1 LSAKM
6 ADDAQVEDVVERE
19 ESTAETYMEVS
30 VGDKKSFKP
39 YWVMLYGST
48 LFYFM
53 TEMDAK
59 PKGKIELAG
68 CTIEQDGL
76 MAGIRH
82 GEKDKGTWLRTS
94 REEKTKEWVE
104 ILNANR
110 DKGAHAPP
118 EREET
123 QHEKKSLSYRA
134 QKAFGSKFAGSKAGA
149 ATLTS
154 VDEDINKLTTALKDL
169 VKTDSGKEKAD
180 YIHRGISKLIVKA
193 AIEWNRETI
202 TVKDLRS
209 IDTPLRAAFNKIDK
223 LFQMYKRRKGSEMK
237 DEFKAACGELS
248 NAVQKVREML
258 RPFLTAKNMMLLQDI
273 GEYLCNPDWWI
284 ALWDKDDP
292 EGVIENNLYELCHAM
307 TRYTQMELPVDDDAT
322 VVSK

>member
-1 LSAKM
+1 M
-6 ADDAQVEDVVERE
+6 TEEHEVEEVSEVE

-39 YWVMLYGST
+39 FWVMLYGST
-48 LFYFM
+48 LFYYV

-68 CTIEQDGL
+68 STLEQEGVML
-76 MAGIRH
+76 GIRH

-94 REEKTKEWVE
+94 REEKTKDWLD
-104 ILNANR
+104 ILTANH
-110 DKGAHAPP
+110 DKDAHEPP
-118 EREET
+118 ERTEG

-169 VKTDSGKEKAD
+169 VKTDSGKDKAD

-202 TVKDLRS
+202 KVKDLRA
-209 IDTPLRAAFNKIDK
+209 IDTPLRAAFNMIDK
-223 LFQMYKRRKGSEMK
+223 LFQVYKRRKGSEMK
-237 DEFKAACGELS
+237 DQFKAACDQLS
-248 NAVQKVREML
+248 KAVDMVHDML
-258 RPFLTAKNMMLLQDI
+258 KPFLTAKNMMLLQDI
-273 GEYLCNPDWWI
+273 GEYLCNPEWWI
-284 ALWDKDDP
+284 GIWDKDDP
-292 EGVIENNLYELCHAM
+292 EGTIENNLYELVHAM
-307 TRYTQMELPVDDDAT
+307 ARYTQMELPVDDDAS

>member
-1 LSAKM
+1 MTEDAK
-6 ADDAQVEDVVERE
+6 VEDVAARE
-19 ESTAETYMEVS
+19 AATAETYMEVS

-39 YWVMLYGST
+39 FWVMLYGST

-53 TEMDAK
+53 IELDAK
-59 PKGKIELAG
+59 PKGKVELAG
-68 CTIEQDGL
+68 STIELDGL
-76 MAGIRH
+76 MVGIRH

-94 REEKTKEWVE
+94 REAKTKEWAD
-104 ILNANR
+104 LFNAEK
-110 DKGAHAPP
+110 DKAAHEAP

-154 VDEDINKLTTALKDL
+154 VDEDINKLTSALKDL
-169 VKTDSGKEKAD
+169 VKTDSGKEKAE

-193 AIEWNRETI
+193 AIEWNRETV

-209 IDTPLRAAFNKIDK
+209 IDTPLRAAFNKIDR
-223 LFQMYKRRKGSEMK
+223 LFQVYKRRKGSEMK
-237 DEFKAACGELS
+237 DEFRAACDQLS
-248 NAVQKVREML
+248 LAVQKVREML

-273 GEYLCNPDWWI
+273 GEYLCNPEWWI
-284 ALWDKDDP
+284 AIWDREDP
-292 EGVIENNLYELCHAM
+292 EGTIENNLYELVHAM
-307 TRYTQMELPVDDDAT
+307 ARYTQIELPVDDDAPVT
-322 VVSK
+322 SGSK

>member
-1 LSAKM
+1 MTEEAK
-6 ADDAQVEDVVERE
+6 VEDVAARE
-19 ESTAETYMEVS
+19 PATAETYMEVS

-53 TEMDAK
+53 TELDAK
-59 PKGKIELAG
+59 PKGKVELAG
-68 CTIEQDGL
+68 CTVELEGV
-76 MAGIRH
+76 MVGIRH
-82 GEKDKGTWLRTS
+82 GDKDKGTWLRTS
-94 REEKTKEWVE
+94 REAKTKEWSD
-104 ILNANR
+104 IINANR
-110 DKGAHAPP
+110 EKPAHEAP

-154 VDEDINKLTTALKDL
+154 VDEDINKLTSALKDL
-169 VKTDSGKEKAD
+169 VKTDSGKDKAE

-193 AIEWNRETI
+193 AIEWNRETV

-209 IDTPLRAAFNKIDK
+209 IDTPLRAAFNKIDR
-223 LFQMYKRRKGSEMK
+223 LFQVYKRRKGSEMK
-237 DEFKAACGELS
+237 DEFVAACDQLS
-248 NAVQKVREML
+248 LAVQKVREML

-273 GEYLCNPDWWI
+273 GEYLCNPEWWI
-284 ALWDKDDP
+284 AIWDREDP
-292 EGVIENNLYELCHAM
+292 EGTIENNLYELVHAM
-307 TRYTQMELPVDDDAT
+307 ARYTQIELPVDDDAP
-322 VVSK
+322 VASGAK

>member
-1 LSAKM
+1 MAEDAK
-6 ADDAQVEDVVERE
+6 VEGAAAGEAA
-19 ESTAETYMEVS
+19 TAETYMEVS

-53 TEMDAK
+53 TELDAK
-59 PKGKIELAG
+59 PKGKVELAG
-68 CTIEQDGL
+68 STIEQDGL
-76 MAGIRH
+76 MVGIRH
-82 GEKDKGTWLRTS
+82 GDKDKGTWLRTS
-94 REEKTKEWVE
+94 REPKTKEWAD

-110 DKGAHAPP
+110 EKGAHEAPA
-118 EREET
+118 REET

-154 VDEDINKLTTALKDL
+154 VDEDINKLTSALKDL
-169 VKTDSGKEKAD
+169 VKTDSGKEKAE

-193 AIEWNRETI
+193 AIEWNRETV

-209 IDTPLRAAFNKIDK
+209 IDTPLRAAFNKIDR
-223 LFQMYKRRKGSEMK
+223 LFQVYKRRKGSEMK
-237 DEFKAACGELS
+237 DEFRAACDQLS
-248 NAVQKVREML
+248 LAVQKVREML

-273 GEYLCNPDWWI
+273 GEYLCNPEWWI
-284 ALWDKDDP
+284 AIWDRDDP
-292 EGVIENNLYELCHAM
+292 EGTIENNLYELVHAM
-307 TRYTQMELPVDDDAT
+307 ARYTQIELPVDDDASVMT
-322 VVSK
+322 ESK

>member
-1 LSAKM
+1 M
-6 ADDAQVEDVVERE
+6 ADEAQVEDVAEME

-53 TEMDAK
+53 TELEAK
-59 PKGKIELAG
+59 PKGKIELG
-68 CTIEQDGL
+68 GSTVEQEGVML
-76 MAGIRH
+76 GIRH

-94 REEKTKEWVE
+94 REDKTKDWLE
-104 ILNANR
+104 ILTANK
-110 DKGAHAPP
+110 DKPAHEAP
-118 EREET
+118 ERQET
-123 QHEKKSLSYRA
+123 QHEKKSLGYRA

-154 VDEDINKLTTALKDL
+154 VDEDINKLTGALKDL
-169 VKTDSGKEKAD
+169 VKTDSGKDKAD

-202 TVKDLRS
+202 KVKDLRS
-209 IDTPLRAAFNKIDK
+209 IDTPLRAAFNMIDR
-223 LFQMYKRRKGSEMK
+223 LFQVYKRRKGSDMK
-237 DEFKAACGELS
+237 AEFKAACDQLS
-248 NAVQKVREML
+248 LAVQKVREML

-273 GEYLCNPDWWI
+273 GEYLCNPEWWI
-284 ALWDKDDP
+284 AIWDRDDP
-292 EGVIENNLYELCHAM
+292 EGTIENNLYELVHAM
-307 TRYTQMELPVDDDAT
+307 ARYTQIELPVDDDAS
-322 VVSK
+322 VVSDK

>member
-1 LSAKM
+1 M
-6 ADDAQVEDVVERE
+6 ADDAEIEDVVDVE

-30 VGDKKSFKP
+30 IGDKKSFKP
-39 YWVMLYGST
+39 FWVMLYGST
-48 LFYFM
+48 LFYYM
-53 TEMDAK
+53 TELDAK

-68 CTIEQDGL
+68 ATLEQDGVML
-76 MAGIRH
+76 GIRH
-82 GEKDKGTWLRTS
+82 GDKDKGTWLRTS
-94 REEKTKEWVE
+94 REDKTKDWLD
-104 ILNANR
+104 ILNANH
-110 DKGAHAPP
+110 DKDPHEAP
-118 EREET
+118 ERQES

-154 VDEDINKLTTALKDL
+154 VDEDINKLTSALKDL

-202 TVKDLRS
+202 KVKDLRS
-209 IDTPLRAAFNKIDK
+209 IDSPLRAAFNQIDK
-223 LFQMYKRRKGSEMK
+223 LFSVYKRRKGSDMK
-237 DEFKAACGELS
+237 PEFKAACDQLS
-248 NAVQKVREML
+248 LAVQKVREML

-284 ALWDKDDP
+284 AIWDREDP
-292 EGVIENNLYELCHAM
+292 EGTIENNLYELVHAM
-307 TRYTQMELPVDDDAT
+307 ARYTQIELPVDDDAP
-322 VVSK
+322 VASAK

>member
-1 LSAKM
+1 M
-6 ADDAQVEDVVERE
+6 AEDAQVEDVVEKE
-19 ESTAETYMEVS
+19 PATAETYMEVS

-53 TEMDAK
+53 SEMDAK

-68 CTIEQDGL
+68 STIEQEGV

-82 GEKDKGTWLRTS
+82 GDKDKGTWLRTS
-94 REEKTKEWVE
+94 RENKTKEWVD
-104 ILNANR
+104 ILTANR
-110 DKGAHAPP
+110 EKDPHDAP
-118 EREET
+118 EREEG

-193 AIEWNRETI
+193 AIEWNRETV

-209 IDTPLRAAFNKIDK
+209 IDTPLRAAFNMIDR
-223 LFQMYKRRKGSEMK
+223 LFQVYKRRKGSEMK
-237 DEFKAACGELS
+237 EEFKAACDQLS

-273 GEYLCNPDWWI
+273 GEYLCNPEWWI
-284 ALWDKDDP
+284 GIWDKDDP
-292 EGVIENNLYELCHAM
+292 EGTIENNLYELVHAM
-307 TRYTQMELPVDDDAT
+307 ARYTQM
-322 VVSK
+322 